1 MAGSVYDELREAIVS
16 GALPPGSPLVE
27 TALAGQ
33 FGISRTPVREAL
45 LKLRQD
51 GLVEPS
57 GRGLAVSRRSP
68 EEILEIYEMRVLLEE
83 HAARFAAA
91 HRTALDISRLEH
103 AQRVLAETSTSDT
116 AALVRA
122 NTEFHEQIWAA
133 SHNRTLCD
141 LLDRI
146 NVQLRRYP
154 ETTLTYPGR
163 WESVL
168 AEHEAL
174 VAAIREGRPDDAAE
188 VAACH
193 MSAARDVRLKMYSAS
208 PQSA

>member
-1 MAGSVYDELREAIVS
+1 MARSVYEELREAIVS

-33 FGISRTPVREAL
+33 YGISRTPVREAL

-83 HAARFAAA
+83 YAARSAAA
-91 HRTALDISRLEH
+91 HRTELDLSRLVN
-103 AQRVLAETSTSDT
+103 AQRVLAETADSDT
-116 AALVRA
+116 AARVRA
-122 NTEFHEQIWAA
+122 NAEFHEQIWAS

-163 WESVL
+163 WEAVL
-168 AEHEAL
+168 AEHDEL
-174 VAAIREGRPDDAAE
+174 IRAIREGRPDDAAK
-188 VAACH
+188 VAWSH

-208 PQSA
+208 S